1 MAKTNNGTLKW
12 VISVIMIITTLLTIG
27 GWIATTQKNIESV
40 QTAIIEINENGS
52 KVARANE
59 KDIIVIKSD
68 VKYIR
73 KGVDENT
80 VTQKEILL
88 ELKK

>member
-80 VTQKEILL
+80 ATQKEILT